1 MSRLRIPLLLAASAG
16 IAACPGDAPTRID
29 VIATNYAF
37 HSPAELPP
45 GPILLHLINQGS
57 VPHEVQFYRFRHA
70 VTPTEGFRLLLD
82 STAAD
87 SLFDADGSVL
97 IAAPGDT
104 APEAIYADLK
114 RGEVWALVCGFR
126 DAPGGP
132 RHFRL
137 GMMGILVVR

>member
-1 MSRLRIPLLLAASAG
+1 MSRSLLVRIIPLGLALAACRGAT
-16 IAACPGDAPTRID
+16 PQRID
-29 VIATNYAF
+29 VIAENYAF
-37 HSPAELPP
+37 QAPPEVSP
-45 GPILLHLINQGS
+45 GPALLRLINRGS
-57 VPHEVQFYRFRHA
+57 VPHEMQFYRFRHP
-70 VTPTEGFRLLLD
+70 VTPTEGFRILLD

-87 SLFDADGSVL
+87 SLFDPSGSVL

-126 DAPGGP
+126 DSANAP

-137 GMMGILVVR
+137 GMLAILEVK

>member
-1 MSRLRIPLLLAASAG
+1 MSKLRATLLLAASAG
-16 IAACPGDAPTRID
+16 IVACPGAPQRID
-29 VIATNYAF
+29 VIASNYAF
-37 HSPAELPP
+37 QSPPTVSP
-45 GPILLHLINQGS
+45 GPALVHLINRGS
-57 VPHEVQFYRFRHA
+57 VAHEVQFYRFRHP
-70 VTPTEGFRLLLD
+70 VTPEQGFRILLD

-87 SLFDADGSVL
+87 SLFDLSGAVL

-126 DAPGGP
+126 DSANAP

-137 GMMGILVVR
+137 GMLAILEVK